1 MLVQEFI
8 LKNGPDKL
16 KEPPYNIEIREYDD
30 RIVLNYSQINSP
42 KHNPI
47 VRECRALILGKP
59 NYNVL
64 ARSFDRF
71 FNYEEDPNSK
81 QFAPHTILEKIDG
94 SLISV
99 YHDGNQWCAAT
110 RSMAFAEGLT
120 ANGNT
125 FLQVF
130 ERAIKGKVNDVFS
143 KLNPYE
149 DNTYVFELVSPE
161 TRVVTPYPD
170 DDVYLLAIRNRTT
183 GDEYQVEHMDSCH
196 PMRGFKQPKRYKVND
211 IKDVIRMAKELPAV
225 NEGYVCLAEKFTDSP
240 YWRVKVKNPSYLAI
254 SHMRCNG
261 VLSQK
266 RIAYLVVHGDEE
278 EYLSYFPEDRK
289 HFVPYQ
295 TALLKAKGDVES
307 LMQYMSI
314 EDKKEFALKVK
325 DSPVGFIMFG
335 LRKGL
340 TVEQIFANMTDDRCL
355 EFLGKYLLNEGKI

>member
-1 MLVQEFI
+1 MLVQNFI
-8 LKNGPDKL
+8 FEHGIEKL

-42 KHNPI
+42 KHDPI
-47 VRECRALILGKP
+47 VRECRALILSKP
-59 NYNVL
+59 ECKVL

-99 YHDGNQWCAAT
+99 YHDRRQWCAAT

-130 ERAIKGKVNDVFS
+130 EKAIGGNVDETFTMLDLAKN
-143 KLNPYE
+143 
-149 DNTYVFELVSPE
+149 NTYVFELVSPE

-170 DDVYLLAIRNRTT
+170 YDVYLLAVRCNLD
-183 GDEYQVEHMDSCH
+183 GEEYNLASLDANYSL
-196 PMRGFKQPKRYKVND
+196 RRFKQPKRYNVNS
-211 IKDVIRMAKELPAV
+211 IADVVKMAKELPAI
-225 NEGYVCLAEKFTDSP
+225 NEGYVCLNDRGTEHT

-254 SHMRCNG
+254 SHMRANG

-289 HFVPYQ
+289 HFASYQ

-340 TVEQIFANMTDDRCL
+340 TEGQIFANMTDDRCL
-355 EFLGKYLLNEGKI
+355 EFLGKYICGES